1 MNEATAFAADMKKK
15 ARHLWRARP
24 RGNAHPPL
32 VPVESIAGRALVFVI
47 AIMTFLAALTAGA
60 AQLVGSASSEWQSAV
75 AREVTIQVRPVAGR
89 VIDQEVARAADI
101 ARATPG
107 IATVK
112 VYTREESER
121 LLEPWLGTGLNLDQ
135 LPVPR
140 LIVLRLDDKT
150 KADFVALRRALVEN
164 VRGVTLDDHRVWIA
178 RLAAMAQSIVILAIG
193 IVALVITATALA
205 VAFATRGV
213 MAGNRDII
221 EVLHFVGAS
230 DAYIADEFQSHFLR
244 LGLKGGVLGGV
255 AAMAFFL
262 LASGLASAWVATPGG
277 DQIEALFG
285 TFSLGPGGFIAM
297 TMIIVLVALVTSIGS
312 RITVRRTLRQLA

>member
-1 MNEATAFAADMKKK
+1 MTDANAFTQ
-15 ARHLWRARP
+15 HLRKRVIRWWRARP
-24 RGNAHPPL
+24 HRAAEPPL

-297 TMIIVLVALVTSIGS
+297 TMIIVLVALVTAIGS

>member
-1 MNEATAFAADMKKK
+1 MNEATAFATNMKKK

-24 RGNAHPPL
+24 RANAHPPL

-75 AREVTIQVRPVAGR
+75 AREVTIQIRPVAGR

-297 TMIIVLVALVTSIGS
+297 TMIIVLVALVTAIGS